1 MKGGDDELLV
11 SQLSSSCNEISGNSI
26 QVPVSKYSWTAS
38 RSCRSLVKMKYLLS
52 RRLRPADS
60 AVPYFHQVRL
70 AASGL
75 IFKDFLLNIKKLHK
89 VVNLILHCLYD
100 LAVVS
105 VYIFHYGTQPFKGI
119 RLLFICHHLC
129 FKVNIIK
136 PLWTAV

>member
-26 QVPVSKYSWTAS
+26 QIPVSKYSWTAS

-52 RRLRPADS
+52 RRLRTADS

-70 AASGL
+70 AASGFL
-75 IFKDFLLNIKKLHK
+75 FKDFPLNIKKLHK

-100 LAVVS
+100 LAVVA
-105 VYIFHYGTQPFKGI
+105 VYIIHYGSS
-119 RLLFICHHLC
+119 RLKVSVCFFICHHLC

-136 PLWTAV
+136 PL